1 MRREVRI
8 MIEVLID
15 VLLDVATNAA
25 GGVIAYLIIK
35 RFF

>member
-1 MRREVRI
+1 MTE
-8 MIEVLID
+8 MLID
-15 VLLDVATNAA
+15 VLLDIATNAA

>member
-1 MRREVRI
+1 MF
-8 MIEVLID
+8 EVLID
-15 VLLDVATNAA
+15 VLLDIATNVA

>member
-1 MRREVRI
+1 

>member
-1 MRREVRI
+1 MF
-8 MIEVLID
+8 EVL
-15 VLLDVATNAA
+15 VNELLDVATNAA

>member
-1 MRREVRI
+1 MF
-8 MIEVLID
+8 EVLID
-15 VLLDVATNAA
+15 VLLDVAKNAA